1 MSQNDTHPTPE
12 KRLPG
17 QQLSDEQRA
26 AAQVKFLKSFSRDA
40 NVLKA
45 AKSAKVHRSTIYDWL
60 EKDETFSFLYNQA
73 KEDAKDVLRAE
84 IKRRA
89 HDGWYEPIYQ
99 KGELVGKVR
108 KYSDTLLIFHAKM
121 MMPEYRDKSQLDVTA
136 NVTTNAG
143 TISID
148 TRAMTADQ
156 LARLKAIAL
165 ELKAGNNG

>member
-1 MSQNDTHPTPE
+1 MSQNDTHPTSI
-12 KRLPG
+12 KRQPG
-17 QQLSDEQRA
+17 QQLSDAQRA
-26 AAQVKFLKSFSRDA
+26 TAQLKFLKSFGRDA

-45 AKSAKVHRSTIYDWL
+45 ARSAKVHRSTIYDWL

-84 IKRRA
+84 IKRRGK
-89 HDGWYEPIYQ
+89 DGWYEPVYQ
-99 KGELVGKVR
+99 AGKLVGQVR

-136 NVTTNAG
+136 NVTTTAG

-156 LARLKAIAL
+156 LARLKQLAM
-165 ELKAGNNG
+165 ELKVGEK